1 MKKLY
6 ITSNFYLVL
15 ALVAGVFYREF
26 TKFNNFE
33 GVTVLG
39 KVHSHI
45 FTLGFLFFLVI
56 LLLENN
62 LKLCK
67 QKLFNI
73 FYYLFNLGFIGFIGT
88 MVWRGIL
95 QVKGLDF
102 PGLSHIAGT
111 FHALLGISLILFSVC
126 LYKALGIKKEN

>member
-6 ITSNFYLVL
+6 FTSNFYLVL

-26 TKFNNFE
+26 TKFNDFT

-45 FTLGFLFFLVI
+45 FALGFLFFLVV
-56 LLLENN
+56 LLLDKAFEISKN
-62 LKLCK
+62 
-67 QKLFNI
+67 KLFNI
-73 FYYLFNLGFIGFIGT
+73 FYYLFNIGFIGFIFT

-102 PGLSHIAGT
+102 AGLSHIAGL
-111 FHALLGISLILFSVC
+111 FHAILGVSLIMFSVC
-126 LYKALGIKKEN
+126 LYKALDLKNK